1 MTALEKIKADL
12 NRVLRDP
19 LPDEIHIYV
28 RSYHESLP
36 VIDLD
41 EELKIS
47 IEAQETNHS

>member
-12 NRVLRDP
+12 NRVLRDCQTKF
-19 LPDEIHIYV
+19 HIYV

-47 IEAQETNHS
+47 IEAQETNHLF